1 MAMYQARLDATPRH
15 EADFTALTRDHATLQ
30 AVYQKLLSSRESA
43 GIATKLEAEQSERF
57 KVIEPA
63 KVPTSPFR
71 PDRQQWVLLGALF
84 GLGLGIGLATL
95 FEYLDRS
102 LRTDV
107 DVHAALGMPV
117 LAMIPVMHDGELTA
131 AARCAPPVRTFV
143 TLMVSALAYMW

>member
-1 MAMYQARLDATPRH
+1 MYQARLDAIPRH
-15 EADFTALTRDHATLQ
+15 EAEFSALTRDQATFQ
-30 AVYQKLLSSRESA
+30 AVYQKLLTSRESA
-43 GIATKLEAEQSERF
+43 GIATKLEAEQTDRF

-95 FEYLDRS
+95 FEYLDSS

-117 LAMIPVMHDGELTA
+117 LAMIPVMHTTGELKA
-131 AARCAPPVRTFV
+131 
-143 TLMVSALAYMW
+143 SATSRQPRPHCSSR